1 MMTRGRSVG
10 NAALHICR
18 SPIHGECRIARAKSK
33 CFFVLLEKP
42 QARRRVCNTTQKLE
56 QPNKTCHW
64 VMRVPESHS
73 SLYYLAR
80 ETTDS
85 KSNVIKVQVS
95 FCFFFPTIRQA
106 AYLST
111 NYECTWHIPLEILSW
126 GPSIFLLGAQH
137 HQKQLDDY
145 GHSGLC
151 SMTTFCRNPK
161 CYSTQIRYDQ
171 GPLLVPKEQHDK
183 MSFELT
189 LFLSIYT

>member
-1 MMTRGRSVG
+1 MFLCFAWEAPSSTPSLQYHTKVRTAKQNLSLS
-10 NAALHICR
+10 NAC
-18 SPIHGECRIARAKSK
+18 PWKSFK
-33 CFFVLLEKP
+33 LILSREGDHWQQVKRYKGPSFFL
-42 QARRRVCNTTQKLE
+42 
-56 QPNKTCHW
+56 
-64 VMRVPESHS
+64 
-73 SLYYLAR
+73 
-80 ETTDS
+80 
-85 KSNVIKVQVS
+85 
-95 FCFFFPTIRQA
+95 FFFFPTIRQA

-111 NYECTWHIPLEILSW
+111 NYECTWRIPLEILSW

>member
-80 ETTDS
+80 EITDS

-95 FCFFFPTIRQA
+95 FFFFFSYYSAGSLPEYELWMYL
-106 AYLST
+106 AYSSWDPFMRAFHFSSRST
-111 NYECTWHIPLEILSW
+111 TSSETAWRLRSLRSLFDDN
-126 GPSIFLLGAQH
+126 FL
-137 HQKQLDDY
+137 
-145 GHSGLC
+145 
-151 SMTTFCRNPK
+151 P
-161 CYSTQIRYDQ
+161 
-171 GPLLVPKEQHDK
+171 
-183 MSFELT
+183 
-189 LFLSIYT
+189 